1 MKIQGRRLAV
11 VFPGIGYHA
20 DKPLLYYSRKLA
32 AQQGYE
38 IICADYGQL
47 PSGVKGDAAKMR
59 AAYEL
64 ALSRVNEQLAGVD
77 FAGCSR
83 VLFLSKSL
91 GTAVAAACD
100 AQNRIGAGHVYYTPV
115 AASFQA
121 IGSEGIAFHGTADD
135 WAETEVIVE
144 ECRKLGVSVV
154 KTGEFG
160 ADMKV
165 SLVNDG
171 PVTII
176 LDSDRL
182 TQPKN

>member
-1 MKIQGRRLAV
+1 MRCVVQRCTRAQVSVDGEVIGRIGHGFMVLCGVEQGDG
-11 VFPGIGYHA
+11 PA
-20 DKPLLYYSRKLA
+20 DMEYCRAKLA
-32 AQQGYE
+32 GLRVFEDDQGKLNRSLLDIGGE
-38 IICADYGQL
+38 MLVVSNFTLGADCKKGTR
-47 PSGVKGDAAKMR
+47 PSFSDAAAPS
-59 AAYEL
+59 AAVPLYEL
-64 ALSRVNEQLAGVD
+64 
-77 FAGCSR
+77 F
-83 VLFLSKSL
+83 
-91 GTAVAAACD
+91 
-100 AQNRIGAGHVYYTPV
+100 
-115 AASFQA
+115 
-121 IGSEGIAFHGTADD
+121 
-135 WAETEVIVE
+135 VE